1 MKVESVILVGVKEIL
16 LWWIILL
23 FWFLIKIRLNGV
35 GKDIK
40 FKDNVKLLV
49 GLVIIV
55 CWGIGMYGGFKS

>member
-40 FKDNVKLLV
+40 FKDNVKLLI
-49 GLVIIV
+49 GLVIIF
-55 CWGIGMYGGFKS
+55 CWGIVMYGGFKS